1 MFLAIFLTI
10 FLLLIFLIVILGYF
24 CFETKNDDLTIKY
37 DLFFSMYLI
46 DPEKWRLDSVYK
58 NRVIYRSSIYNVTEH
73 QHYYYGGTCFSF
85 SFFDYIFKFSKLRK
99 KLEKEKEQR
108 EDYERWSTLL
118 SSFREDIDKYDK
130 KHSKETKEMLNKIL
144 ENRRKKL

>member
-1 MFLAIFLTI
+1 MFLKIFLTI
-10 FLLLIFLIVILGYF
+10 FLLSIFLIVILEYY
-24 CFETKNDDLTIKY
+24 CIETQKDDLTIKY

-46 DPEKWRLDSVYK
+46 DPKKWVLDPVFK
-58 NRVIYRSSIYNVTEH
+58 NRITYNPV
-73 QHYYYGGTCFSF
+73 YYHYGGTNFRF
-85 SFFDYIFKFSKLRK
+85 SFFDYLFKFRKFRK

-108 EDYERWSTLL
+108 EEYETWSSLL
-118 SSFREDIDKYDK
+118 TSFREDIDKYDK